1 MAEPAAS
8 IPLDF
13 VGFSVEQ
20 MRRRAGELAT
30 AIRRQVKLPLA
41 SARLSPTVRTAA
53 GIIWP

>member
-13 VGFSVEQ
+13 VEFSVEQ
-20 MRRRAGELAT
+20 MRRRASELGT
-30 AIRRQVKLPLA
+30 AIRRLVKLPLA